1 MENQNLM
8 LSRNREL
15 TGTMVRI
22 RMKIRRKREIAVNT
36 AEMTVRI

>member
-1 MENQNLM
+1 M

-22 RMKIRRKREIAVNT
+22 RMKIRRNREMAVNT
-36 AEMTVRI
+36 AVTTVRI